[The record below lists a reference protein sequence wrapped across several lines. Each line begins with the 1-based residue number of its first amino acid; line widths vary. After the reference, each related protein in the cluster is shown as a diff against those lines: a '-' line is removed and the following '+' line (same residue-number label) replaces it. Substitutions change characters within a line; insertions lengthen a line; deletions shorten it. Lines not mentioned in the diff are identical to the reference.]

1 VAPGLPRRLAPV
13 LPTTYSARFVPSR
26 KASVKPKHSESPRH
40 ACAHCGVFAT
50 AAPRGAGT
58 SISVSLSGQPLSWP
72 LPVIGLVSHYLTN
85 YLMGRRPILKCRSFA
100 EWEDSTP
107 HSVSGIILSFPRLF
121 QTLGYVIDVL
131 LSSLPCFRID
141 LHVLAGF

>member
-13 LPTTYSARFVPSR
+13 LPTTYSARYVPSR

-40 ACAHCGVFAT
+40 AFAHCGVFAT

-85 YLMGRRPILKCRSFA
+85 YLMGRRPIVKRRSFV

-107 HSVSGIILSFPRLF
+107 HSISGISLSFPRVF
-121 QTLGYVIDVL
+121 QTLRYVIDVL
-131 LSSLPCFRID
+131 LSSLPC
-141 LHVLAGF
+141 LAT